1 MQEKTWEYEKWV
13 GSQAAF
19 SPSRYVKQLASTASS
34 RPHYCRVQSFGR
46 IWKIWKRIW
55 ACIRSIY
62 PNKIR
67 GVRPRSLT
75 AKTTDDF
82 KTQLKGWICIA
93 YYART
98 SNHLTIIKIDRYIF
112 IYLFCCLNPSIFC
125 LFYWKSKY
133 IYNSKIC
140 SSIWYFSS
148 RFVLKT
154 IEYMFS
160 LLRLFY

>member
-1 MQEKTWEYEKWV
+1 MR
-13 GSQAAF
+13 
-19 SPSRYVKQLASTASS
+19 SRTGCSRWLKQLASTASS
-34 RPHYCRVQSFGR
+34 HPYYRLVQSF
-46 IWKIWKRIW
+46 KIWNLG
-55 ACIRSIY
+55 IRSIY
-62 PNKIR
+62 PCKIR

-75 AKTTDDF
+75 AKTTHDF

-133 IYNSKIC
+133 IYNLKIC

>member
-1 MQEKTWEYEKWV
+1 MLQTSPIIDGMRSRTGCSKWL
-13 GSQAAF
+13 
-19 SPSRYVKQLASTASS
+19 KQLASSACS
-34 RPHYCRVQSFGR
+34 RPYFRLDQSR
-46 IWKIWKRIW
+46 
-55 ACIRSIY
+55 CIRSTY
-62 PNKIR
+62 PCKTR